1 MSFDIDS
8 QAVDLRKIHYRIRRL
23 GMLELEAWLDRL
35 QPALADGDAVIFK
48 ATLQLLEL
56 ETPILVR
63 MMNGEQPVPAP
74 LRAWLAGSA

>member
-8 QAVDLRKIHYRIRRL
+8 QAADLRKIRYRIRRL
-23 GMLELEAWLDRL
+23 GMLELEVWLARL

-56 ETPILVR
+56 ETPVLVC